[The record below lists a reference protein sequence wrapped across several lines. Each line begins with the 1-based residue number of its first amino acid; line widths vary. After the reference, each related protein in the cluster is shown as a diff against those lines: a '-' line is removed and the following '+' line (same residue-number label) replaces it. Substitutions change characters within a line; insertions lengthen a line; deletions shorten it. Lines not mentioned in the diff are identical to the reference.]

1 MRCLRCGTELLPGK
15 RFCHACGAE
24 AGRRCPSCGAAIEA
38 SFRFCPDCG
47 TAVGAEAGQ
56 SPPPAPEQ
64 RPRDEGAD
72 GERKVV
78 TVLFCD
84 LVGSTA
90 IAERLDPEEYR
101 ELIERYLAI
110 AFREIGRF
118 EGTVNRLAGDG
129 IMALFG
135 APIAHEDAPARAVRA
150 AIAIRDALA
159 ALDAATAG
167 ADLTARIGIHTG
179 PVVVGNVGTEA
190 KVDYTAIGDTTN
202 LAARLES
209 LARPGTILVSEATH
223 RLVRGFF
230 RVRPTGPL
238 AIKGKSESVAAYE
251 VLAETPTATAM
262 SVAAERGLTAFVG
275 RDAELAQLDAC
286 FGRLEGGLGQVV
298 AVVGEAGSGK
308 SRLLYEFTR
317 RLASAAL
324 VLEGRCSALSQAIP
338 FAPFVAMYEGYL
350 GRAVN
355 TPVAE
360 ATNRL
365 LALLTAAA
373 GEAPR
378 TRRAEEQKRDT
389 FEAVARFVLTK
400 TQRIPV
406 VIVVEDLHWID
417 DASRELLESLVSRL
431 QNARAMVVVSQ
442 RPEGASAWRARG
454 AFTQLVLRRLPDDDV
469 LAIVRGVAGGELPP
483 ALERQLVTK
492 AEGSPFFA
500 EEITRS
506 LLEEGY
512 FLRGDG
518 RARLTR
524 PVGEVHIPGTV
535 QEVIA
540 ARLDR
545 LGAQGKRVL
554 QVAAVLGRQ
563 FARAQLAALL
573 GDEGIDVGHELE
585 ELERRGLVHRKHVL
599 SNDEYRFGESLTQDV
614 AYESLLLR
622 QRRLLHERIGLL
634 LEAVPGAMTAE
645 RSALLAHH
653 FSRSDNRAKAIEA
666 LLRAGRDAEEL
677 PAYRTAVDL
686 LSRCWELAEAEL
698 AAGGGDDVRRAA
710 LQATLA
716 LSRIGAI
723 FGAYPHDEAARAAA
737 RGRELAE
744 ALGDTNVLAQ
754 LLYFHGEI
762 TIVGDQD
769 AFARGLALSEESV
782 ALAARSGHP
791 MTELSLARGVAVL
804 YALDGRFAEA
814 RQSCA
819 RVIQALEAAGHRE
832 TASDLY
838 TSTRW
843 IQDNIL
849 YLSDALDEAYA
860 SATETYAFA
869 TRAPNRT
876 VHCGAATT
884 LAQVHFLRAEY
895 RDALRWADEALEMAE
910 RITNVAGLSGPA
922 AIAVMARVELG
933 LPVDAERYL
942 ALIEQSLTGG
952 ETLQS
957 NSRFAGEAFLAVGEP
972 ARAERYAESLRA
984 TRRGGRLREAYA
996 AASIGEIMLRRGRFA
1011 ESERAIGHAISVA
1024 KAIGARSVLAAACI
1038 TGAEL
1043 AEAVHVPSLGT
1054 EPLERAIPICR
1065 ELRLERYLA
1074 RAEKLRAGSGPTA
1087 ARA

>member
-1 MRCLRCGTELLPGK
+1 MRCLRCSTELIPGK
-15 RFCHACGAE
+15 RFCQACGLEVGA
-24 AGRRCPSCGAAIEA
+24 RCANCGAGLEA

-47 TAVGAEAGQ
+47 TPVPGAPAKPPAEA
-56 SPPPAPEQ
+56 
-64 RPRDEGAD
+64 PREPRVAAAVTD
-72 GERKVV
+72 GERKQV

-101 ELIERYLAI
+101 ELIERYLEI
-110 AFREIGRF
+110 AFREIARF

-129 IMALFG
+129 LMALFG

-150 AIAIRDALA
+150 GLAIRDALA
-159 ALDAATAG
+159 ALDAATTR

-179 PVVVGNVGTEA
+179 PVVVGNVGTDQ
-190 KVDYTAIGDTTN
+190 KMDYTAIGDTTN

-209 LARPGTILVSEATH
+209 LARPGTILVSETTH

-238 AIKGKSESVAAYE
+238 VIKGKSESVAAYE
-251 VLAETPTATAM
+251 VVAEMPTATAM
-262 SVAAERGLTAFVG
+262 SVAAERGLTPFVG
-275 RDAELAQLDAC
+275 REEELGQLDGSFA
-286 FGRLEGGLGQVV
+286 RLEGELGQVV
-298 AVVGEAGSGK
+298 AIVGEAGSGK

-317 RLASAAL
+317 RLAGTPAI
-324 VLEGRCSALSQAIP
+324 VLEGRCSALSQAVP
-338 FAPFVAMYEGYL
+338 FAPFVAMIERHL
-350 GRAVN
+350 G
-355 TPVAE
+355 TE
-360 ATNRL
+360 APADAAGNPL
-365 LALLTAAA
+365 LALLASTA
-373 GEAPR
+373 GGAPR
-378 TRRAEEQKRDT
+378 RPDEQKRDS
-389 FEAVARFVLTK
+389 FEAVVRLVLTEA
-400 TQRIPV
+400 QRGPV

-417 DASRELLESLVSRL
+417 DASRELLDHLVARL
-431 QNARAMVVVSQ
+431 QNARAMIVVSQ
-442 RPEGASAWRARG
+442 RPEGQMPWRARG
-454 AFTQLVLRRLPDDDV
+454 AFTQLVLRRLPDADA
-469 LAIVRGVAGGELPP
+469 LAIVRSVAGGELP
-483 ALERQLVTK
+483 AELERQLVAK

-545 LGAQGKRVL
+545 LGAHGKRAL

-563 FARAQLAALL
+563 FSRSQLATILAE
-573 GDEGIDVGHELE
+573 EGIDVGHELE

-599 SNDEYRFGESLTQDV
+599 SSDEYRFGESLTQDV

-622 QRRLLHERIGLL
+622 QRRQLHERIGLL
-634 LEAVPGAMTAE
+634 LEAAPGPMTAE

-653 FSRSDNRAKAIEA
+653 FSRSDNRPKAIAA
-666 LLRAGRDAEEL
+666 LLHAGRDAEEL

-686 LSRCWELAEAEL
+686 LRRCWELAETEL
-698 AAGGGDDVRRAA
+698 AAGGGKGIRRSA

-716 LSRIGAI
+716 LARIGAI
-723 FGAYPHDEAARAAA
+723 FGAYSHDEAARAAA

-744 ALGDTNVLAQ
+744 SLGDTNALAQ

-762 TIVGDQD
+762 TIVGDQE
-769 AFARGLALSEESV
+769 AFARGLALAEESV
-782 ALAARSGHP
+782 TFAEGAGHP
-791 MTELSLARGVAVL
+791 MTALSLARGVAIL

-814 RQSCA
+814 RSSCA
-819 RVIQALEAAGHRE
+819 RVVQALEAAGHRE

-838 TSTRW
+838 VSTRW
-843 IQDNIL
+843 INDNIL
-849 YLSDALDEAYA
+849 YLSDGLDEAAA

-869 TRAPNRT
+869 KRAPNRT

-884 LAQVHFLRAEY
+884 LAQVHFMRAEY
-895 RDALRWADEALEMAE
+895 RDALRWADEALDMAE
-910 RITNVAGLSGPA
+910 SIANVAGFSGPA
-922 AIAVMARVELG
+922 AVAAMCRVELG

-942 ALIEQSLTGG
+942 SLIEQSLGSG

-957 NSRFAGEAFLAVGEP
+957 NFRFAAEAMLTVGDY
-972 ARAERYAESLRA
+972 ARAERWAEQLRSQ
-984 TRRGGRLREAYA
+984 RRGGRLREAFA
-996 AASIGEIMLRRGRFA
+996 AASIGEIMLRRGRWA
-1011 ESERAIGHAISVA
+1011 ESERAVGHAITVA
-1024 KAIGARSVLAAACI
+1024 EAIGARSTLAAACV

-1043 AEAVHVPSLGT
+1043 AEACHVPSLGT
-1054 EPLERAIPICR
+1054 KPLERALPICR
-1065 ELRLERYLA
+1065 ELRLARLQA
-1074 RAEKLRAGSGPTA
+1074 RADKVRLGTTPPTA

>member
-1 MRCLRCGTELLPGK
+1 VPPEHPGEV
-15 RFCHACGAE
+15 RAT
-24 AGRRCPSCGAAIEA
+24 AA
-38 SFRFCPDCG
+38 
-47 TAVGAEAGQ
+47 
-56 SPPPAPEQ
+56 PP
-64 RPRDEGAD
+64 D
-72 GERKVV
+72 GERKQV

-110 AFREIGRF
+110 AFREIARF

-150 AIAIRDALA
+150 ALAIQDGLA
-159 ALDAATAG
+159 ALNEERSHAE
-167 ADLTARIGIHTG
+167 LTARIGIHTG
-179 PVVVGNVGTEA
+179 PVVVGNVGAEA
-190 KVDYTAIGDTTN
+190 KMDYTAIGDTTN

-209 LARPGTILVSEATH
+209 LARPGTVLVSAATH

-251 VLAETPTATAM
+251 IIAETLTATAM
-262 SVAAERGLTAFVG
+262 SVAAERGLTPFVG
-275 RDAELAQLDAC
+275 RDQELAQLDAS

-308 SRLLYEFTR
+308 SRLLYEFVR
-317 RLASAAL
+317 RLAGTPAV
-324 VLEGRCSALSQAIP
+324 VLEGRCSALSQAVS
-338 FAPFVAMYEGYL
+338 FAPFVAMFERHL
-350 GRAVN
+350 GRA
-355 TPVAE
+355 AE
-360 ATNRL
+360 PAADDGANPLLRL
-365 LALLTAAA
+365 LADAS
-373 GEAPR
+373 GGAPR
-378 TRRAEEQKRDT
+378 GRRADEQKRDT
-389 FEAVARFVLTK
+389 FEAVLRLVLTEA
-400 TQRIPV
+400 QRVSV

-417 DASRELLESLVSRL
+417 DASRELLEYLVARL
-431 QNARAMVVVSQ
+431 QNARTMVVVSQ
-442 RPEGASAWRARG
+442 RPEGQLAWRARG
-454 AFTQLVLRRLPDDDV
+454 AFTQLVLHRLVDDDV
-469 LAIVRGVAGGELPP
+469 LAIIRSVAGGELPA
-483 ALERQLVTK
+483 ALEQQLVAK

-545 LGAQGKRVL
+545 LGPQGKRVL

-563 FARAQLAALL
+563 FARAQLTTLL
-573 GDEGIDVGHELE
+573 AEEGIDVGHELE

-599 SNDEYRFGESLTQDV
+599 SSDEYRFGESLTQDV

-634 LEAVPGAMTAE
+634 LEAAPGATTPE

-653 FSRSDNRAKAIEA
+653 FSRSDNRPKAIAA

-686 LSRCWELAEAEL
+686 LRRSWELAETEL
-698 AAGGGDDVRRAA
+698 AAGGDTAIRQAA

-716 LSRIGAI
+716 LARIGAI
-723 FGAYPHDEAARAAA
+723 FGAYPHAEAARAAA

-744 ALGDTNVLAQ
+744 ALGDTNALAQ

-762 TIVGDQD
+762 TIVGDQE
-769 AFARGLALSEESV
+769 AFARGLALAEESV
-782 ALAARSGHP
+782 TLAERAGHP
-791 MTELSLARGVAVL
+791 ITAMSLARGVAIL
-804 YALDGRFAEA
+804 YALDGRFTEA

-832 TASDLY
+832 TGSDLY

-849 YLSDALDEAYA
+849 YLSDALDEAFA
-860 SATETYAFA
+860 SATETYGFA

-884 LAQVHFLRAEY
+884 LAQVHFMRAEY
-895 RDALRWADEALEMAE
+895 REALRWADEALEIAE
-910 RITNVAGLSGPA
+910 SIANVAGFSGPA
-922 AIAVMARVELG
+922 AIAAMSRVELG
-933 LPVDAERYL
+933 LPVDGERYL
-942 ALIEQSLTGG
+942 SLIDQSLTGG
-952 ETLQS
+952 ETMQS
-957 NSRFAGEAFLAVGEP
+957 NFRFAAEAYLTVGDHV
-972 ARAERYAESLRA
+972 RAERYAEQLRA
-984 TRRGGRLREAYA
+984 TRRGGRLREALA
-996 AASIGEIMLRRGRFA
+996 AASIGEIMLRRGRFV
-1011 ESERAIGHAISVA
+1011 ESERAIGHAIAVA
-1024 KAIGARSVLAAACI
+1024 KEIGARSVLAAVCI
-1038 TGAEL
+1038 SGAEL
-1043 AEAVHVPSLGT
+1043 AEACHQPSLAT
-1054 EPLERAIPICR
+1054 EPLERALSICR
-1065 ELRLERYLA
+1065 ELRLVRFLA
-1074 RAEKLRAGSGPTA
+1074 RAERLRAGIPPAA

>member
-1 MRCLRCGTELLPGK
+1 MR
-15 RFCHACGAE
+15 
-24 AGRRCPSCGAAIEA
+24 AA
-38 SFRFCPDCG
+38 
-47 TAVGAEAGQ
+47 TA
-56 SPPPAPEQ
+56 PI
-64 RPRDEGAD
+64 D
-72 GERKVV
+72 GERKQV

-101 ELIERYLAI
+101 ELIDAYLAI
-110 AFREIGRF
+110 AFREIARF

-129 IMALFG
+129 LMALFG

-150 AIAIRDALA
+150 ALGIRDGLA
-159 ALDAATAG
+159 ALDAQTSR

-179 PVVVGNVGTEA
+179 PVVVGNVGTDA
-190 KVDYTAIGDTTN
+190 KMDYTAIGDTTN

-209 LARPGTILVSEATH
+209 LARPGSILVSEATH

-251 VLAETPTATAM
+251 VLAETLAATAM
-262 SVAAERGLTAFVG
+262 SVAAERGLTPFVG
-275 RDAELAQLDAC
+275 RDEELGQLDAC
-286 FGRLEGGLGQVV
+286 FARLEGGLGQVV

-317 RLASAAL
+317 RLAGTPSV
-324 VLEGRCSALSQAIP
+324 VLEGRCSALGQAVP
-338 FAPFVAMYEGYL
+338 FAPFVAMIERHL
-350 GRAVN
+350 G
-355 TPVAE
+355 AE
-360 ATNRL
+360 AAPADGDAANPLLRL
-365 LALLTAAA
+365 LAGASGGTQ
-373 GEAPR
+373 R
-378 TRRAEEQKRDT
+378 VRRPDEQKRDT
-389 FEAVARFVLTK
+389 FEAVARLVLTEA
-400 TQRIPV
+400 QRVPV

-417 DASRELLESLVSRL
+417 DASRELLEYLVARL

-442 RPEGASAWRARG
+442 RSEGQLPWRARG
-454 AFTQLVLRRLPDDDV
+454 AFTQLVLRRLPDADV
-469 LAIVRGVAGGELPP
+469 LAIVRSVAGGDLPA
-483 ALERQLVTK
+483 ALEQQLVAK

-545 LGAQGKRVL
+545 LGAHGKRVL

-563 FARAQLAALL
+563 FARGQLAALL
-573 GDEGIDVGHELE
+573 DEEGIDVGHELE

-599 SNDEYRFGESLTQDV
+599 SSDEYRFGESLTQDV

-634 LEAVPGAMTAE
+634 LEAAPGAMTAE

-653 FSRSDNRAKAIEA
+653 FSRSDNRPKAIAA
-666 LLRAGRDAEEL
+666 LLRAGRATEEL

-686 LSRCWELAEAEL
+686 LRRCWELAEAEL
-698 AAGGGDDVRRAA
+698 AAGGDDTIRRAA

-723 FGAYPHDEAARAAA
+723 FGAYPHAEAARAAA

-744 ALGDTNVLAQ
+744 ALGDDNALAQ

-762 TIVGDQD
+762 TIVGDKE
-769 AFARGLALSEESV
+769 AFTQGLALAEKSV
-782 ALAARSGHP
+782 TLAERSGNP
-791 MTELSLARGVAVL
+791 MTALSLTRGVAVL

-814 RQSCA
+814 RQSCE
-819 RVIQALEAAGHRE
+819 RVLRALEAAGQRE
-832 TASDLY
+832 SASDLY

-843 IQDNIL
+843 VHDNIL
-849 YLSDALDEAYA
+849 YMSDALDEAFA

-884 LAQVHFLRAEY
+884 LAQVYFMRAEY
-895 RDALRWADEALEMAE
+895 RDALRWADEALDIAE
-910 RITNVAGLSGPA
+910 SIANVAGFSGPA
-922 AIAVMARVELG
+922 AIAAMSRIELG
-933 LPVDAERYL
+933 LPVDGERYL
-942 ALIEQSLTGG
+942 SLIEQSLMGG
-952 ETLQS
+952 ETMQS
-957 NSRFAGEAFLAVGEP
+957 TFRFAAEAILAVGDY
-972 ARAERYAESLRA
+972 ARAERWAEQLR
-984 TRRGGRLREAYA
+984 TQRLGGRLREAFA
-996 AASIGEIMLRRGRFA
+996 AASIGEIMLRRGRWA
-1011 ESERAIGHAISVA
+1011 ESERAIGHAIAVA
-1024 KAIGARSVLAAACI
+1024 EAIGARSTLAVACI
-1038 TGAEL
+1038 TAAEL
-1043 AEAVHVPSLGT
+1043 AEACHVPSLGAK
-1054 EPLERAIPICR
+1054 PLERALPICR
-1065 ELRLERYLA
+1065 ELRLVRYLA
-1074 RAEKLRAGSGPTA
+1074 RAERLGAAGAPTA